1 MPKFV
6 DDKLLKFMTCS
17 NYEQKYICC
26 NLLSNTD
33 KVWQYKYYNNIHTA
47 MLTLIDLKYGT
58 EIFLRRD
65 WSELSDAENFKVMTS
80 FWLDY

>member
-1 MPKFV
+1 
-6 DDKLLKFMTCS
+6 
-17 NYEQKYICC
+17 
-26 NLLSNTD
+26 
-33 KVWQYKYYNNIHTA
+33 

-80 FWLDY
+80 FWLDYWIWLIPEIEPALAQFNRSQQLLCD